1 MSWGAVGAAAASAV
15 GGYLANK
22 GKDGGSNGDNSQTP
36 WEGLQP
42 YLTDAYAQA
51 QNVYNSGGP
60 QYFPNATYTQFSP
73 QSQMAMQLGENRALY
88 GSQFDPMAGNVAMQ
102 AMQGN
107 SPFTQAGVGMLQ
119 QGGLGMGQLQS
130 TMQGSYLNS
139 NPYLD
144 SMFNSA
150 ARGVN
155 QQYQNNVMPGVN
167 ATFGSGGRTGS
178 MAHQTGLDMAN
189 QSYQNSMTDMAAN
202 IYGNNYANERS
213 NQLNAANSMGQM
225 GANLAS
231 GYNSLGNSNYQQQ
244 MGGANLGMNLGYQ
257 DWDNISRLGQIGG
270 MVEGKGQEMLNDQMG
285 RFNYYQN
292 LPEQRLLQYANV
304 INGLPGG
311 NLANTNANNQNGSA
325 AASIFGNFIQNY
337 AQEQWG
343 KPTQGGAA

>member
-1 MSWGAVGAAAASAV
+1 M
-15 GGYLANK
+15 GGK
-22 GKDGGSNGDNSQTP
+22 SGGNTTTKTEP
-36 WEGLQP
+36 WSGQQP
-42 YLTDAYAQA
+42 YLTTGFQQA
-51 QNVYNSGGP
+51 QNLLNSGGP
-60 QYFPNATYTQFSP
+60 DYYPNATYVNFSP
-73 QSQMAMQLGENRALY
+73 QSQMAMQLGENRALM
-88 GSQFDPMAGNVAMQ
+88 GSQFDAPAGNVAMQ

-107 SPFTQAGVGMLQ
+107 SPFTQAGVGALQ
-119 QGGLGMGQLQS
+119 AGGLGMGQLADTIS
-130 TMQGSYLNS
+130 GKYLNS
-139 NPYLD
+139 NPYVD
-144 SMFNSA
+144 QMFNAA

-155 QQYQNNVMPGVN
+155 EQYQNQVMPGVN

-178 MAHQTGLDMAN
+178 MAHQTGIDMAN
-189 QSYQNSMTDMAAN
+189 QSYGNTISDMAAN